1 MKNYEDFHDDLVD
14 WIDALENQILFNGRE
29 NTSDLVKEFFE
40 YAKKK
45 NLLEQSITKL
55 PFENTISQYEE
66 DVYPGDWDIEQSI
79 RHYIRWNAL
88 LRV

>member
-45 NLLEQSITKL
+45 RIYLSK
-55 PFENTISQYEE
+55 
-66 DVYPGDWDIEQSI
+66 
-79 RHYIRWNAL
+79 A
-88 LRV
+88 

>member
-40 YAKKK
+40 YAKKRIYLSK
-45 NLLEQSITKL
+45 
-55 PFENTISQYEE
+55 
-66 DVYPGDWDIEQSI
+66 
-79 RHYIRWNAL
+79 A
-88 LRV
+88 